1 MEEVKMVK
9 MIVRGVVALMVLL
22 TFSLTAVHAQPTDE
36 LTVVAWNV
44 FSGSADPQVIRQRL
58 AAFEGIDLWA
68 LTEVTAGDA
77 ATYEAG
83 AEDGE
88 NAPFDS
94 ILSASGGADRQLII
108 FSADRLELR
117 RKSELDNIRLG
128 SSGLRAPLVAE
139 FRDKVTGQDFL
150 FVAIHLCSC
159 RTAGD
164 EVRRHQQATLLRE
177 WALDQTLPVILA
189 GDFNFDWN
197 PVNGES
203 DHDLGYDNLTLNGSV
218 EWVRPPELATTQCD
232 IQGNGCR
239 FNSVLDFVFVAGSA
253 QDWGATSEIL
263 IADFPLPFA
272 TGNSDHRPLKTIF
285 TFGAIVVEPVVT
297 KAMLLEKIAAL
308 ETEIAALR
316 DLVEQL
322 P

>member
-1 MEEVKMVK
+1 MVK
-9 MIVRGVVALMVLL
+9 MMVRGVVALMVLL
-22 TFSLTAVHAQPTDE
+22 VFSLTGVHAQPTDE
-36 LTVVAWNV
+36 LRVVAWNV
-44 FSGSADPQVIRQRL
+44 FSGTADPQVIRQRL

-68 LTEVTAGDA
+68 LTEVIAADA
-77 ATYEAG
+77 VTYEAG

-88 NAPFDS
+88 NSPFDS
-94 ILSASGGADRQLII
+94 ILSLSGGADRQLII
-108 FSADRLELR
+108 FNADRLELLS
-117 RKSELDNIRLG
+117 KSELENIRIT
-128 SSGLRAPLVAE
+128 SGLRAPLVAQ
-139 FRDKVTGQDFL
+139 FRDKVNGQQFL

-159 RTAGD
+159 RDPGA

-177 WALDQTLPVILA
+177 WALTQTLPVILA

-197 PVNGES
+197 PVNGEA
-203 DHDLGYDNLTLNGSV
+203 DHDLGYDNLTLNGTV

-239 FNSVLDFVFVAGSA
+239 FNSVLDFVFVAGTA

-285 TFGAIVVEPVVT
+285 TFDTVVVEPVVT